1 MTTGK
6 LADDDEKDDFL
17 ADDNDEPKD
26 GDIALIPPTE
36 LKAAD
41 SASKEAGIVAE
52 DDNKAADS
60 EEKADNKAEKPQPE
74 ASAEPKFNVTHYD
87 R

>member
-1 MTTGK
+1 M
-6 LADDDEKDDFL
+6 

-36 LKAAD
+36 LKAA